1 MFQSGLLM
9 AVFVKHPCVFVILS
23 SPLLLWGLLQSSV
36 VVGITLTGVIV
47 RFLSKLTAC
56 SG

>member
-1 MFQSGLLM
+1 M
-9 AVFVKHPCVFVILS
+9 AVSVKHPCVFEILS